1 MVIIVNH
8 QVVNFYVVF
17 NFFYPNNFYIFVE
30 ITGKNY
36 IMKKLFVLFILVMI
50 TLSTYSK
57 GDDIVFYSSKIGVYN
72 LYNEYINA
80 DVYCLNVVGD
90 VVFNMKLNSEY
101 SIINLSALPSGIYTI
116 KIVTQKETII
126 KRIKI

>member
-1 MVIIVNH
+1 
-8 QVVNFYVVF
+8 
-17 NFFYPNNFYIFVE
+17 
-30 ITGKNY
+30 
-36 IMKKLFVLFILVMI
+36 MKKLFVLFILVMI